1 MGIISGQWPP
11 AQSLSVTSGHCCL
24 VDTLRMAAIIAQM
37 TRRSVGQMKY
47 EVLGS
52 RITNY
57 HCLDNVYKK
66 DAT

>member
-1 MGIISGQWPP
+1 MGIISGQWSQ

-37 TRRSVGQMKY
+37 TRRSVGQMNKF
-47 EVLGS
+47 EDLGL
-52 RITNY
+52 IINDY
-57 HCLDNVYKK
+57 CLDNVYKK